1 MPDVDLLFEPVTVNK
16 LTLPNRIVMSPMGR
30 NFAAGGIVP
39 PGFVD
44 YFAKRAAGGVG
55 LCVGEASAVGHPV
68 ASSDAFHSFFHGSES
83 LSAWAAVAA
92 AVHANGAKFMPQL
105 WHAGL
110 LRPPASDH
118 PDIPN
123 SNLHPVGPS
132 GWAEPLVHTFGWVT
146 PITQAA
152 QIAEP
157 MTQADIDDVIEA
169 FAEAAVAAQSIGC
182 DGVNIHGAHGYIIDQ
197 FFWDRT
203 NKRMDAYGGDLKART
218 RFACDLIAETRR
230 RVGPDFAL
238 FFRFSQW
245 KQQDYHCKLAETPED
260 LATFLQPLADAGIDL
275 FDCSTR
281 RFWEPEFAGSHLNL
295 AGWVKKLTG
304 KPTMTVG
311 SVGLNQS
318 NWADEEA
325 FSLSDSGLASLEPLL
340 ERLARGEF
348 DLVGLGRMLIS
359 NPDWPTLV
367 REGRYAD
374 IKPYSNTELASLN

>member
-1 MPDVDLLFEPVTVNK
+1 
-16 LTLPNRIVMSPMGR
+16 
-30 NFAAGGIVP
+30 
-39 PGFVD
+39 
-44 YFAKRAAGGVG
+44 
-55 LCVGEASAVGHPV
+55 
-68 ASSDAFHSFFHGSES
+68 
-83 LSAWAAVAA
+83 
-92 AVHANGAKFMPQL
+92 
-105 WHAGL
+105 
-110 LRPPASDH
+110 
-118 PDIPN
+118 
-123 SNLHPVGPS
+123 
-132 GWAEPLVHTFGWVT
+132 
-146 PITQAA
+146 
-152 QIAEP
+152 
-157 MTQADIDDVIEA
+157 
-169 FAEAAVAAQSIGC
+169 
-182 DGVNIHGAHGYIIDQ
+182 
-197 FFWDRT
+197 
-203 NKRMDAYGGDLKART
+203 
-218 RFACDLIAETRR
+218 
-230 RVGPDFAL
+230 
-238 FFRFSQW
+238 
-245 KQQDYHCKLAETPED
+245 
-260 LATFLQPLADAGIDL
+260 LADAGIDL